1 MILGAVSQASGGLTF
16 WLQVILVGISTGCIY
31 SLAGMGVV
39 LTYKATGVFNFA
51 HGAVAMIV
59 AYCLWQLASQWHV
72 PLIPAALIALLV
84 IGPGIGLLLERVVF
98 RPLERRGAG
107 QTEKLVAT
115 LGIFLLL
122 LGLAYA
128 IWTGTVR
135 QAPALVSST
144 SIDLG
149 GGLYIGTDQLTV
161 VVLVG
166 VISVALWLLF
176 RFTRIGM
183 EIRAVVDRREL
194 AELSSIPANR
204 VAGLSWALG
213 CGLAGLTGVLLAPQ
227 FGLDPFHLTLLV
239 IETFS
244 IAVVARLVS
253 LPVAAG
259 AGVLLLGVLNS
270 LLTEYH
276 LVVLPVF
283 GKLPSG
289 ISNGFDQLKPNL
301 SVVILFVALLVL
313 RKLDEVGGTSGGPG
327 LLLQQVGRLR
337 RSARAGIS
345 TPRVALLLV
354 AAVIAVVAP
363 LPLDTITLGDAQEV
377 LALIVIFTS
386 IVCITGFCGYITL
399 GQAGF
404 AGIGAYVAA
413 RVANALG
420 LPVILAML
428 VGAVA
433 ALVLGL
439 VAGYPALKR
448 RGLFLGLTTLA
459 IGLLAYQF
467 VFSSNVFA
475 GGSGGLTA
483 HRASVFGLS
492 FAGDRA
498 FYWFELFWVVL
509 MLVLARNLRSGRLG
523 RILTA
528 MRDSE
533 TATRSIGIDLRRYK
547 LFIFGASAFIAGIG
561 GTLLA
566 QQTQVFTPFAFDP
579 FTSLTWFLVVV
590 VAGVGSLGG
599 AVVGAVL
606 FVMLN
611 TFVHQSGF
619 SDLIFAILALFI
631 GYLPGGSLAG
641 LASQLAA
648 RVREP
653 RRLIEAFAEAAAT
666 GSLSAPSARPHVGVG
681 NGIRPAPALEGPGA
695 LTGVA
700 VAATRGANGSGDGD
714 GDGLIASP
722 FADRVLQEALG
733 SPE

>member
-1 MILGAVSQASGGLTF
+1 MILAAASQGSGGITF
-16 WLQVILVGISTGCIY
+16 WLQVVIAGIATGCIY

-59 AYCLWQLASQWHV
+59 AYSLWQLASGWHV
-72 PLIPAALIALLV
+72 PLVPAAIIALV
-84 IGPGIGLLLERVVF
+84 VVGPGIGLLLERVVF

-115 LGIFLLL
+115 LGIFLGL

-128 IWTGTVR
+128 VWTGTVR

-144 SIDLG
+144 SINLG
-149 GGLYIGTDQLTV
+149 GGLYIGTDQLAV
-161 VVLVG
+161 VVIVG

-204 VAGLSWALG
+204 VAGFSWALG

-253 LPVAAG
+253 LPMAAG
-259 AGVLLLGVLNS
+259 AGVLLLGVVNS
-270 LLTEYH
+270 LLTEFH
-276 LVVLPVF
+276 LVTLPVI
-283 GKLPSG
+283 GLKLPSG
-289 ISNGFDQLKPNL
+289 VATGFDQLKPNL

-313 RKLDEVGGTSGGPG
+313 RKLDEVGGASGGPG
-327 LLLQQVGRLR
+327 LLLQTVGRLR
-337 RSARAGIS
+337 RPAGAGVS
-345 TPRVALLLV
+345 TPRAALLVV
-354 AAVIAVVAP
+354 AAAIAIVVP
-363 LPLDTITLGDAQEV
+363 LTLDTIRLGDAQEV
-377 LALIVIFTS
+377 LALIVVFTS

-399 GQAGF
+399 GQAAF

-428 VGAVA
+428 VGALA

-483 HRASVFGLS
+483 HRASVLGLS

-498 FYWFELFWVVL
+498 FYWFELFWVVV

-523 RILTA
+523 RILAA

-533 TATRSIGIDLRRYK
+533 TAARSVGIDLRRYK
-547 LFIFGASAFIAGIG
+547 LFIFAVSAFIAGIG

-590 VAGVGSLGG
+590 VAGVGSLSG

-611 TFVHQSGF
+611 TFVHQAGF
-619 SDLIFAILALFI
+619 SDLIFALLALFI

-641 LASQLAA
+641 MAMQLSA

-653 RRLIEAFAEAAAT
+653 RRLIEAFAHAAAT
-666 GSLSAPSARPHVGVG
+666 GALPAPAARSQGPVG
-681 NGIRPAPALEGPGA
+681 NGHRSSATLGRTAVLAPGA
-695 LTGVA
+695 G
-700 VAATRGANGSGDGD
+700 NGSGGEED
-714 GDGLIASP
+714 LVPSP
-722 FADRVLQEALG
+722 FAERVLQGRSE
-733 SPE
+733 

>member
-1 MILGAVSQASGGLTF
+1 VILATVSQGSSGVTF
-16 WLQVILVGISTGCIY
+16 WIQVVIAGIATGCIY

-59 AYCLWQLASQWHV
+59 AYCLWQLASGWHV
-72 PLIPAALIALLV
+72 PLIPAAIIALV
-84 IGPGIGLLLERVVF
+84 VVGPGIGLILERVVF

-115 LGIFLLL
+115 LGIFLFL

-128 IWTGTVR
+128 VWTGTVR
-135 QAPALVSST
+135 QAPALVSSR

-166 VISVALWLLF
+166 VISGALWLLF

-253 LPVAAG
+253 LPIAAG

-270 LLTEYH
+270 LLTEFH
-276 LVVLPVF
+276 LVTLPVL
-283 GKLPSG
+283 GVKLPSG
-289 ISNGFDQLKPNL
+289 VSTGFDQLKPNL

-313 RKLDEVGGTSGGPG
+313 RKLDEVGGAGVGPG

-337 RSARAGIS
+337 RSARAGVS
-345 TPRVALLLV
+345 APRVVLLV
-354 AAVIAVVAP
+354 AAALIAIVAP
-363 LPLDTITLGDAQEV
+363 LPLDTIRLGDAQEV
-377 LALIVIFTS
+377 LALVVVFTS

-399 GQAGF
+399 GQAAF

-420 LPVILAML
+420 LPTILAML
-428 VGAVA
+428 VGALA

-483 HRASVFGLS
+483 HRPSVLGLS

-523 RILTA
+523 RILAA

-533 TATRSIGIDLRRYK
+533 TAARSVGIDLRRYK
-547 LFIFGASAFIAGIG
+547 LFIFAVSAFIAGIG
-561 GTLLA
+561 GTLMA
-566 QQTQVFTPFAFDP
+566 QQAQVFTPFAFDP

-611 TFVHQSGF
+611 TFVHQAGF
-619 SDLIFAILALFI
+619 SDLFFAILALFI

-641 LASQLAA
+641 MVTQLAA

-653 RRLIEAFAEAAAT
+653 RRLMAAFTRAAAS
-666 GSLSAPSARPHVGVG
+666 GALAPQSPPPLGAAG
-681 NGIRPAPALEGPGA
+681 NGARRPVSIGSV
-695 LTGVA
+695 T
-700 VAATRGANGSGDGD
+700 ANGTGGDEA
-714 GDGLIASP
+714 LVASP
-722 FADRVLQEALG
+722 FAERVLRDEAG
-733 SPE
+733 

>member
-1 MILGAVSQASGGLTF
+1 VILAAVSQGSSGVTF
-16 WLQVILVGISTGCIY
+16 WLQVVIAGIATGCIY

-59 AYCLWQLASQWHV
+59 AYCLWQLASGWHV

-84 IGPGIGLLLERVVF
+84 VGPGIGLILERVVF

-115 LGIFLLL
+115 LGIFLFL

-128 IWTGTVR
+128 VWTGTVR
-135 QAPALVSST
+135 QAPALVSSR

-149 GGLYIGTDQLTV
+149 AGLYIGTDQLTV

-166 VISVALWLLF
+166 VISGALWLLF

-253 LPVAAG
+253 LPIAAG

-270 LLTEYH
+270 LLTELH
-276 LVVLPVF
+276 LVTLPVV
-283 GKLPSG
+283 GVKLPSG
-289 ISNGFDQLKPNL
+289 VSTGFDQLKPNL

-313 RKLDEVGGTSGGPG
+313 RKLDEVGGAGGGPG

-337 RSARAGIS
+337 RSARTGVS
-345 TPRVALLLV
+345 TPRVVLLV
-354 AAVIAVVAP
+354 AAALIAIVAP
-363 LPLDTITLGDAQEV
+363 LPLGTIRLGDAQEV
-377 LALIVIFTS
+377 LALIVVFTS

-399 GQAGF
+399 GQAAF

-428 VGAVA
+428 VGALA

-439 VAGYPALKR
+439 IAGYPALKR

-483 HRASVFGLS
+483 HRPSVLGLS

-523 RILTA
+523 RILAA

-533 TATRSIGIDLRRYK
+533 TAARSVGIDLRRYK
-547 LFIFGASAFIAGIG
+547 LFIFAVSAFIAGIG

-566 QQTQVFTPFAFDP
+566 QQAQVFTPFAFDP

-641 LASQLAA
+641 MVMQLAA

-653 RRLIEAFAEAAAT
+653 RRVMAAFARAAAT
-666 GSLSAPSARPHVGVG
+666 GALAPQSPAPVGATG
-681 NGIRPAPALEGPGA
+681 NGARRPLSLGSV
-695 LTGVA
+695 T
-700 VAATRGANGSGDGD
+700 ANGSGGD
-714 GDGLIASP
+714 EALVASP
-722 FADRVLQEALG
+722 FAERVLRDEAG
-733 SPE
+733 

>member
-1 MILGAVSQASGGLTF
+1 
-16 WLQVILVGISTGCIY
+16 
-31 SLAGMGVV
+31 
-39 LTYKATGVFNFA
+39 
-51 HGAVAMIV
+51 
-59 AYCLWQLASQWHV
+59 
-72 PLIPAALIALLV
+72 
-84 IGPGIGLLLERVVF
+84 
-98 RPLERRGAG
+98 
-107 QTEKLVAT
+107 
-115 LGIFLLL
+115 
-122 LGLAYA
+122 
-128 IWTGTVR
+128 
-135 QAPALVSST
+135 VSST
-144 SIDLG
+144 SINLG

-161 VVLVG
+161 VILVG
-166 VISVALWLLF
+166 VISGALWLLF

-253 LPVAAG
+253 LPIAAG
-259 AGVLLLGVLNS
+259 AGVLLLGVVNS
-270 LLTEYH
+270 LLTEFH
-276 LVVLPVF
+276 LVTLPVL
-283 GKLPSG
+283 GVKLPSG
-289 ISNGFDQLKPNL
+289 VTTGFDQLKPNL

-313 RKLDEVGGTSGGPG
+313 RKLDEVGGTGSGPG

-337 RSARAGIS
+337 RSARAGVS
-345 TPRVALLLV
+345 APRVLLLV
-354 AAVIAVVAP
+354 AAALIAIVAP
-363 LPLDTITLGDAQEV
+363 LPLDTIRLGNAQEV
-377 LALIVIFTS
+377 LALIVVFTS

-399 GQAGF
+399 GQAAF

-420 LPVILAML
+420 LPVIVAML
-428 VGAVA
+428 VGALA

-483 HRASVFGLS
+483 QRPSVLGLS

-523 RILTA
+523 RILAA

-533 TATRSIGIDLRRYK
+533 TAARSVGIDLRRYK
-547 LFIFGASAFIAGIG
+547 LFIFAVSAFIAGIG
-561 GTLLA
+561 GTLMA
-566 QQTQVFTPFAFDP
+566 QQAQVFTPFAFDP

-611 TFVHQSGF
+611 TFVHQAGF
-619 SDLIFAILALFI
+619 SDLFFAILALFI

-641 LASQLAA
+641 MVTQFAA

-653 RRLIEAFAEAAAT
+653 RRLTAAFARAAAT
-666 GSLSAPSARPHVGVG
+666 GALSPQTPAPLDADG
-681 NGIRPAPALEGPGA
+681 NGTRRPVALGSM
-695 LTGVA
+695 T
-700 VAATRGANGSGDGD
+700 ANGSGGD
-714 GDGLIASP
+714 EALVTSP
-722 FADRVLQEALG
+722 FAERVLKGETERVLKGETERVLEGETERVLEGEAG
-733 SPE
+733 

>member
-1 MILGAVSQASGGLTF
+1 MILAAVSQGSSGVTF
-16 WLQVILVGISTGCIY
+16 WLQVVIAGIATGCIY

-59 AYCLWQLASQWHV
+59 AYCLWQLASGWHV

-84 IGPGIGLLLERVVF
+84 VGPGIGLILERVVF

-115 LGIFLLL
+115 LGIFLFL

-128 IWTGTVR
+128 VWTGTVR
-135 QAPALVSST
+135 QAPALVSSR

-149 GGLYIGTDQLTV
+149 AGLYIGTDQLTV

-166 VISVALWLLF
+166 VISGALWLLF

-253 LPVAAG
+253 LPIAAG

-270 LLTEYH
+270 LLTELH
-276 LVVLPVF
+276 LVTLPVV
-283 GKLPSG
+283 GVKLPSG
-289 ISNGFDQLKPNL
+289 VSTGFDQLKPNL

-313 RKLDEVGGTSGGPG
+313 RKLDEVGGAGGGPG

-337 RSARAGIS
+337 RSARTGVS
-345 TPRVALLLV
+345 TPRVVLLV
-354 AAVIAVVAP
+354 AAALIAVVAP
-363 LPLDTITLGDAQEV
+363 LPLGTIRLGDAQEV
-377 LALIVIFTS
+377 LALIVVFTS

-399 GQAGF
+399 GQAAF

-428 VGAVA
+428 VGALA

-439 VAGYPALKR
+439 IAGYPALKR

-483 HRASVFGLS
+483 HRPSVLGLS

-523 RILTA
+523 RILAA

-533 TATRSIGIDLRRYK
+533 TAARSVGIDLRRYK
-547 LFIFGASAFIAGIG
+547 LFIFAVSAFIAGIG

-566 QQTQVFTPFAFDP
+566 QQAQVFTPFAFDP

-641 LASQLAA
+641 MVMQLAA

-653 RRLIEAFAEAAAT
+653 RRVMAAFARAAAT
-666 GSLSAPSARPHVGVG
+666 GALAPQSPAPVGATG
-681 NGIRPAPALEGPGA
+681 NGARRPLSLGSV
-695 LTGVA
+695 T
-700 VAATRGANGSGDGD
+700 ANGSGGD
-714 GDGLIASP
+714 EALVASP
-722 FADRVLQEALG
+722 FAERVLRDEAG
-733 SPE
+733 

>member
-1 MILGAVSQASGGLTF
+1 VILAAVSQGASGVTF
-16 WLQVILVGISTGCIY
+16 WLQVVIAGIATGCIY

-59 AYCLWQLASQWHV
+59 AYCLWQLASGWHV
-72 PLIPAALIALLV
+72 PLIPAALIALV
-84 IGPGIGLLLERVVF
+84 VVGPGIGLILERVVF

-115 LGIFLLL
+115 LGIFLFL

-128 IWTGTVR
+128 VWTGTVR
-135 QAPALVSST
+135 QAPALVGSK

-149 GGLYIGTDQLTV
+149 GGLYIGSDQLTV

-166 VISVALWLLF
+166 VISAALWLLF

-270 LLTEYH
+270 LLTEFH
-276 LVVLPVF
+276 LVTLPVL
-283 GKLPSG
+283 GLKLPSG
-289 ISNGFDQLKPNL
+289 VSTGFDQLKPNL
-301 SVVILFVALLVL
+301 SVVVLFVALLVL
-313 RKLDEVGGTSGGPG
+313 RKLDEVGGDGSGPG
-327 LLLQQVGRLR
+327 LLLRQVGHLR
-337 RSARAGIS
+337 RSARAGVS
-345 TPRVALLLV
+345 TPRVVLLAG

-363 LPLDTITLGDAQEV
+363 LPLDTIRLGDAQEV
-377 LALIVIFTS
+377 LALIVVFTS

-413 RVANALG
+413 RVANAAG
-420 LPVILAML
+420 LPMIVAML
-428 VGAVA
+428 VGGLA

-448 RGLFLGLTTLA
+448 KGLFLGLTTLA

-483 HRASVFGLS
+483 HRASVAGLS

-523 RILTA
+523 RILA
-528 MRDSE
+528 SMRDSE
-533 TATRSIGIDLRRYK
+533 TAARSVGIDLRRYK
-547 LFIFGASAFIAGIG
+547 LFIFAASAFIAGIG

-611 TFVHQSGF
+611 TFVHQAGF

-631 GYLPGGSLAG
+631 GYFPGGSLAG
-641 LASQLAA
+641 MVMQLAA

-653 RRLIEAFAEAAAT
+653 RRLIEAFSEAAAT
-666 GSLSAPSARPHVGVG
+666 GALSQPSSRSPVGG
-681 NGIRPAPALEGPGA
+681 NGTRPSPTAVGAPR
-695 LTGVA
+695 T
-700 VAATRGANGSGDGD
+700 AARATNGSSGDED
-714 GDGLIASP
+714 LVPSP
-722 FADRVLQEALG
+722 FAERVLGGA
-733 SPE
+733 PE

>member
-1 MILGAVSQASGGLTF
+1 VILAAVSHGSAGVTF
-16 WLQVILVGISTGCIY
+16 WLQVVLAGIATGCIY

-59 AYCLWQLASQWHV
+59 AYSLWQLASEWHV
-72 PLIPAALIALLV
+72 PLVIAAAVALLV
-84 IGPGIGLLLERVVF
+84 VGPGIGLLLERVVF

-115 LGIFLLL
+115 LGIFLGL

-128 IWTGTVR
+128 VWTGTVR
-135 QAPALVSST
+135 QAPALVSSK
-144 SIDLG
+144 SIGLG
-149 GGLYIGTDQLTV
+149 AGLYIGADQLTV
-161 VVLVG
+161 VILVG
-166 VISVALWLLF
+166 VISAALWLLF

-259 AGVLLLGVLNS
+259 AGVLLLGVVNS
-270 LLTEYH
+270 LLTEFH
-276 LVVLPVF
+276 LVKLPVI
-283 GKLPSG
+283 GLTLPSG
-289 ISNGFDQLKPNL
+289 VSTGFDQLKPNL

-313 RKLDEVGGTSGGPG
+313 RKLDEVGGTDGGPG
-327 LLLQQVGRLR
+327 LLLQTIGHLR
-337 RSARAGIS
+337 RPTRAGVGSARGSALV
-345 TPRVALLLV
+345 VAFMV
-354 AAVIAVVAP
+354 AAAAP
-363 LPLDTITLGDAQEV
+363 LLLDTIKLGNAQQV

-399 GQAGF
+399 GQAAF
-404 AGIGAYVAA
+404 AGIGAYVSA

-428 VGAVA
+428 VGALA
-433 ALVLGL
+433 ALALGL
-439 VAGYPALKR
+439 LAGYPALKR

-475 GGSGGLTA
+475 GGTGGLTA
-483 HRASVFGLS
+483 HRPTVLGLS

-498 FYWFELFWVVL
+498 FYWFELFWVILV
-509 MLVLARNLRSGRLG
+509 LVLARNLRSGRLG
-523 RILTA
+523 RILAA

-533 TATRSIGIDLRRYK
+533 TAARSVGIDLRRYK
-547 LFIFGASAFIAGIG
+547 LFIFSVSAFIAGIG
-561 GTLLA
+561 GTLMA
-566 QQTQVFTPFAFDP
+566 EQTQVFTPFAFDP

-599 AVVGAVL
+599 AVVGAVV

-611 TFVHQSGF
+611 TFVHHSGF

-641 LASQLAA
+641 MAIQLSA
-648 RVREP
+648 RVRDP
-653 RRLIEAFAEAAAT
+653 RRLLRAFNEAAAS
-666 GSLSAPSARPHVGVG
+666 GALDGRSPRAAVAGNGARPHVAGAADYDG
-681 NGIRPAPALEGPGA
+681 AGAEEAL
-695 LTGVA
+695 V
-700 VAATRGANGSGDGD
+700 V
-714 GDGLIASP
+714 SP
-722 FADRVLQEALG
+722 FAERVLG
-733 SPE
+733 GGPG

>member
-1 MILGAVSQASGGLTF
+1 LILAAVSQGSGTGLSF
-16 WLQVILVGISTGCIY
+16 WLQVVIAGIATGCIY

-59 AYCLWQLASQWHV
+59 AYAFWQLASGWHV
-72 PLIPAALIALLV
+72 PLAIAAVIALFIV
-84 IGPGIGLLLERVVF
+84 GPGIGLLLERVVF

-115 LGIFLLL
+115 LGIFLGL

-128 IWTGTVR
+128 VWTGTVR

-144 SIDLG
+144 SINLG

-161 VVLVG
+161 VILVG
-166 VISVALWLLF
+166 VISGALWLLF

-253 LPVAAG
+253 LPIAAG
-259 AGVLLLGVLNS
+259 AGVLLLGVANS
-270 LLTEYH
+270 LLTELH
-276 LVVLPVF
+276 LVTLPVL
-283 GKLPSG
+283 GVKLPSG
-289 ISNGFDQLKPNL
+289 VSTGFDQLKPNL

-313 RKLDEVGGTSGGPG
+313 RKLDEVGGTGGGPG

-337 RSARAGIS
+337 RSVRAGVS
-345 TPRVALLLV
+345 APRVVLLV
-354 AAVIAVVAP
+354 VAALVAIVAP
-363 LPLDTITLGDAQEV
+363 LPLDTIRLGDAQEV
-377 LALIVIFTS
+377 LALMVVFIS

-420 LPVILAML
+420 LPMILAML
-428 VGAVA
+428 VGALA

-483 HRASVFGLS
+483 QRPSVLGLS

-509 MLVLARNLRSGRLG
+509 MLGLARNLRSGRLG
-523 RILTA
+523 RILAA

-533 TATRSIGIDLRRYK
+533 TAARSVGIDLRRYK
-547 LFIFGASAFIAGIG
+547 LFIFAVSAFIAGIG

-579 FTSLTWFLVVV
+579 FTSLSWFLVVV

-599 AVVGAVL
+599 AVVAAVL

-611 TFVHQSGF
+611 TFVHHAGF

-641 LASQLAA
+641 MVMQLSA

-653 RRLIEAFAEAAAT
+653 RRLIEAFTRAAAT
-666 GSLSAPSARPHVGVG
+666 GALPAPSRGSLGAVGAVG
-681 NGIRPAPALEGPGA
+681 NGAPSPAVLADSPPLRNGS
-695 LTGVA
+695 
-700 VAATRGANGSGDGD
+700 ANGSGGD
-714 GDGLIASP
+714 EALVPST
-722 FADRVLQEALG
+722 FADRVLRGE
-733 SPE
+733 PE